1 LKGYPVDK
9 DKGKGK
15 GRGRVAWIEW
25 ARALGACGVV
35 LLHVFVSTSLA
46 TEFLPMRAAV
56 YSALGIVLGRWAV
69 PAFFM
74 ITGYLLMNPAREVGW
89 RQVKRYVLRMVAVLA
104 TYGLAFALMEEVWAS
119 VRSGAGLSP
128 MALWRAVV
136 DVISASTWDH
146 LWYVYA
152 LLGVY
157 LLVPALRLLQ
167 ARLGRTGFCVATV
180 ALFAAVLA
188 IPTCLHLFSLFAT
201 GEVFVP
207 VQGAAAL
214 PVNVVVGITCFCVG
228 ACLERVR
235 LTWPLVVCGVV
246 SLVVMLGTSLWGI
259 FAGLGD
265 CGFVFL
271 QGSCFACAHAV
282 LVLALLRRWLGDK
295 PIENNSLVESLA
307 RDSFGVYVLHPL
319 FVHVVLLGVGPTVL
333 PSPLFEVVLFAVA
346 LGGSIV
352 LTRVMRRVPYLGT
365 LL

>member
-1 LKGYPVDK
+1 MDNPVDK
-9 DKGKGK
+9 DKGK
-15 GRGRVAWIEW
+15 GRVAWIEW

-46 TEFLPMRAAV
+46 SEFLSARAAA

-69 PAFFM
+69 PAFFI
-74 ITGYLLMNPAREVGW
+74 ITGYLLMNPSREVGW

-119 VRSGAGLSP
+119 VRAGAGLSP
-128 MALWRAVV
+128 TAVWRAVV
-136 DVISASTWDH
+136 DVITASTWDH

-157 LLVPALRLLQ
+157 VLVPALRMLQ
-167 ARLGRTGFCVATV
+167 ARLGRKGFCAATI
-180 ALFAAVLA
+180 ALVAAVLVV
-188 IPTCLHLFSLFAT
+188 PTCSHLYALFVM

-207 VQGAAAL
+207 VQGVAAL
-214 PVNVVVGITCFCVG
+214 PSNVAVGVACFCVG

-235 LTWPLVVCGVV
+235 LTWPTVACGVV
-246 SLVVMLGTSLWGI
+246 SLAAMLGTSLWGV

-271 QGSCFACAHAV
+271 QGSCFACAYAV
-282 LVLALLRRWLGDK
+282 LVLALLRRWAGDK
-295 PIENNSLVESLA
+295 LIEKDSLVGRLA

-319 FVHVVLLGVGPTVL
+319 FVHVVLLSVGPTVL
-333 PSPLFEVVLFAVA
+333 PSPLFEAVLFVVA
-346 LGGSIV
+346 LGGSVV
-352 LTRVMRRVPYLGT
+352 LTRIMRHVPYLGS